1 MFANDTHSNKLVL
14 INANNRCH
22 RGSSRE
28 PLTILSVLSMV
39 YDHLVMKH
47 LFITVNHD
55 PVYSYCLFLVIIVKN
70 ARF

>member
-14 INANNRCH
+14 INANNRYH

-28 PLTILSVLSMV
+28 PLTILSVLRMV

-47 LFITVNHD
+47 LFISVNHD
-55 PVYSYCLFLVIIVKN
+55 PV
-70 ARF
+70 